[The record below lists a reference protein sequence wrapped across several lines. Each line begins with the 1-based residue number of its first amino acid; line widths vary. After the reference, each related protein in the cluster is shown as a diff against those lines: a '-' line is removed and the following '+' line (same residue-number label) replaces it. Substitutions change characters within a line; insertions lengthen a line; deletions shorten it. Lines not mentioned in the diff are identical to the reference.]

1 MRNTRGLAALVLT
14 FLFST
19 SLFAEYLY
27 QDDVVQKE
35 SFAEAINP
43 IGKELYE
50 KTGVR
55 LYLVMLREL
64 ENNESI
70 AAYALNIAK
79 AQHEPTVV
87 VAFTEM
93 PKQVQIIA
101 SSPELYKRF
110 NRGHILSPNATL
122 IGAVISSVMFARSF
136 ADIKEEISNYGGVV
150 LPILGERAKGKDIV
164 AKYSVAMF
172 GGYSETA
179 EEIAA
184 SYGVTLDH
192 AAGNSNQ
199 IGIDIVRYI
208 FYGTILYAIFGYFR
222 GRRRAKKRE
231 AAEKEES
238 IHE

>member
-1 MRNTRGLAALVLT
+1 LRNTRGLAALILT
-14 FLFST
+14 LFFST

-43 IGKELYE
+43 IGQELYE
-50 KTGVR
+50 KTGIR

-64 ENNESI
+64 ENNQSI
-70 AAYALNIAK
+70 ASYALDIAK
-79 AQHEPTVV
+79 QQQGPAVV

-110 NRGHILSPNATL
+110 DRAKILSPNASF
-122 IGAVISSVMFARSF
+122 IGALVSTIMFARSF
-136 ADIKEEISNYGGVV
+136 DDVKEEMGNYGGVV
-150 LPILGERAKGKDIV
+150 LPVLGERAKGKDIID
-164 AKYSVAMF
+164 KYAVAMF
-172 GGYSETA
+172 DGYSETA

-184 SYGVTLDH
+184 SYGITLEK

-199 IGIDIVRYI
+199 IGIDVVRYI
-208 FYGTILYAIFGYFR
+208 FYGTILFAIFGYFR

-231 AAEKEES
+231 ASEKKEE
-238 IHE
+238 IDE